1 MHVTPGA
8 GSERVAC
15 FRWESCEQGLPFS
28 EIVEYFHKVM
38 TVAISS
44 NYVVTA
50 LFFISLQFY
59 LLCCNGQSR
68 ASWSHRA
75 LLSW

>member
-1 MHVTPGA
+1 MHMTPGA
-8 GSERVAC
+8 GSEMVVR
-15 FRWESCEQGLPFS
+15 FRRESCEQGLPFS
-28 EIVEYFHKVM
+28 VIVKYFHKVM
-38 TVAISS
+38 TVAVLT
-44 NYVVTA
+44 NYFVTA
-50 LFFISLQFY
+50 LFLISLQFY